1 MWFLSKLSHGIGWI
15 SSINVMEQL
24 KLIITSSDKETG
36 AFFILTFGL
45 SWNSAW
51 YPKGQKKRAKLWQ
64 VITDRL
70 YYSLIET
77 GSKNPAQLSNLISGI
92 KIGYYPIG
100 TQNKYHVSSNH
111 CDLCPTTWK
120 LCRWDLNIILEQ
132 AIYHWIALEYNSIVI
147 QI

>member
-1 MWFLSKLSHGIGWI
+1 
-15 SSINVMEQL
+15 MEQL

-100 TQNKYHVSSNH
+100 TQNKYHVS
-111 CDLCPTTWK
+111 WK